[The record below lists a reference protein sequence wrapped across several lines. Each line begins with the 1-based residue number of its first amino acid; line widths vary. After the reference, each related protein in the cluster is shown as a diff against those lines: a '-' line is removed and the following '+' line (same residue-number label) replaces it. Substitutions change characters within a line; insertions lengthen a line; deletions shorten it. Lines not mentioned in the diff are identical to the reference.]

1 MRMQGWKKK
10 NFYRIKKYE
19 KKGITNKKKLFL
31 KISWLFLIF
40 YITKLEHNINNKLN
54 VSQIIN
60 NKLNVFQIINNKLKV
75 CVCTLGRNE
84 NLYIREFVSHYEK
97 YGVDKIFLYDN
108 NKKDGERFEDVIGD
122 YINNSFVE
130 LLDWRGKD
138 QPIFPIM
145 NDCYR
150 KNNNKYDWLIFYEID
165 EFINLYNF
173 SNVKDYLNQD
183 IFKNCS
189 IIHLNI
195 INHSDNNKLYY
206 ENKSLHERFPVIVPL
221 ERSQISVKS
230 IVRGNISNLQISWM
244 HYINENIPGC
254 NGFGG
259 PSDLIHGNDFKYY
272 VIDHYYSKS
281 TEEFIRKITR
291 GDCWRGTF
299 DYIQHRT
306 EKYLNQ
312 NHITLEKIGMLE
324 KGIGINL
331 SKYKK
336 YIIKRIR
343 RRRNIRN

>member
-1 MRMQGWKKK
+1 MRMQGWKTK
-10 NFYRIKKYE
+10 NFYRIQKYE
-19 KKGITNKKKLFL
+19 KEGITNKKKLFL
-31 KISWLFLIF
+31 KISWLFLIL
-40 YITKLEHNINNKLN
+40 YIIKLKYNINNKLN
-54 VSQIIN
+54 VSP
-60 NKLNVFQIINNKLKV
+60 IINNKLKV

-122 YINNSFVE
+122 CINNSFVE

-150 KNNNKYDWLIFYEID
+150 KNNNTYDWLIFYEID
-165 EFINLYNF
+165 EFINLYNY

-195 INHSDNNKLYY
+195 INHSDNDKLYY
-206 ENKSLHERFPVIVPL
+206 ENKSLHERFPAIVPL

>member
-54 VSQIIN
+54 VSPIIN

-130 LLDWRGKD
+130 LLDWREKD

-145 NDCYR
+145 NDCYK

-165 EFINLYNF
+165 EFINLYNY

-206 ENKSLHERFPVIVPL
+206 ENKSLHERFPAIVPL

-244 HYINENIPGC
+244 HYINENIPG
-254 NGFGG
+254 
-259 PSDLIHGNDFKYY
+259 
-272 VIDHYYSKS
+272 
-281 TEEFIRKITR
+281 
-291 GDCWRGTF
+291 
-299 DYIQHRT
+299 
-306 EKYLNQ
+306 
-312 NHITLEKIGMLE
+312 
-324 KGIGINL
+324 
-331 SKYKK
+331 
-336 YIIKRIR
+336 
-343 RRRNIRN
+343 